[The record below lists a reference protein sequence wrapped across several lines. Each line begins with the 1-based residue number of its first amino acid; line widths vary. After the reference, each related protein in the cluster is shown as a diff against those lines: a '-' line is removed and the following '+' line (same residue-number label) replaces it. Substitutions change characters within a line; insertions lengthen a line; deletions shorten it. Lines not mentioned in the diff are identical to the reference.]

1 MLYKEDWKKLKKQR
15 EANIEG
21 AKRSIELDEIL
32 LEAIIAQFEKA
43 KPNPNIV
50 DVGGIAKVKLVEG
63 TGGVVPKKPT
73 GVG

>member
-1 MLYKEDWKKLKKQR
+1 MLYKDDWKKLKEQR

-32 LEAIIAQFEKA
+32 LKTITAQFKKA
-43 KPNPNIV
+43 KPNPNVV
-50 DVGGIAKVKLVEG
+50 DVGGIAKVKLD
-63 TGGVVPKKPT
+63 KKPT